1 MIHDDIDTIVALA
14 TPPGR
19 GGVGIIRLSG
29 PDVPSYITK
38 LLNQNPKPREAL
50 LCSFIDEAQLAI
62 DSGLALY
69 FPAPHSFTGEHVLE
83 LQGHGG
89 PVVLDMLLQRVI
101 QLGARH
107 ATAGEFSQR
116 AFLNDKLDLAQA
128 EAIADLID
136 AGSRQA
142 VQAAQRS
149 LQGEF
154 SKAIHDLVQA
164 LIHLRMY
171 VESAIDFPEEE
182 IDFLSDGKVLNDAK
196 QVELDCLTILQNAHR
211 GCLLQEG
218 MQVVLAGCP
227 NAGKSSL
234 LNALAGRDSAI
245 VTEIA
250 GTTRDVL
257 RESIQLDGLPLH
269 LIDTAGLRDSND
281 LVEQEGIRRAWTE
294 IEKADHVLMLVDANT
309 GITEQDQLLVSKF
322 PKQLP
327 VCYVFNKIDVTDQ
340 SAKIVT
346 DSKVNTFVSQNKT
359 SLRDN
364 KFVPQINKCSRIY
377 LSAKTGDGLDILEQY
392 LKDSMNFVQV
402 ENSQYSA
409 RRRHINALERAL
421 DFIRHGIKALTESQA
436 GELLAEDLRL
446 AQNDLSEI
454 TGEFSSDDLLGEIF
468 SNFCIGK

>member
-1 MIHDDIDTIVALA
+1 MIQNDNDTIVALA

-19 GGVGIIRLSG
+19 GGVGIIRISG
-29 PDVPSYITK
+29 SDVLDYLPK
-38 LLNQNPKPREAL
+38 LVNLIPKPREAL
-50 LCSFIDEAQLAI
+50 LCSFIDAAQQII

-69 FPAPHSFTGEHVLE
+69 FPAPQSFTGEHVLE
-83 LQGHGG
+83 LQAHGG

-101 QLGARH
+101 ELGARH

-154 SKAIHDLVQA
+154 SKAIHTLVQS
-164 LIHLRMY
+164 LIQLRMY

-182 IDFLSDGKVLNDAK
+182 IDFLSDGKVLDKSNNI
-196 QVELDCLTILQNAHR
+196 ELECQTILQNAHR

-257 RESIQLDGLPLH
+257 RESIQLDGMPLH
-269 LIDTAGLRDSND
+269 LIDTAGLRDSED
-281 LVEQEGIRRAWTE
+281 IVEQEGIRRAWSE
-294 IEKADHVLMLVDANT
+294 IKQADQVLMLVDANT
-309 GITEQDQLLVSKF
+309 GITQQDQYLIEKLPRDIPLCLV
-322 PKQLP
+322 
-327 VCYVFNKIDVTDQ
+327 YNKIDIAGQ
-340 SAKIVT
+340 KSKL
-346 DSKVNTFVSQNKT
+346 DSGNSVEFSGTIKASQ
-359 SLRDN
+359 
-364 KFVPQINKCSRIY
+364 IY
-377 LSAKTGDGLDILEQY
+377 LSAKTGDGVGLLENY
-392 LKDSMNFVQV
+392 LKEQMGFNQV
-402 ENSQYSA
+402 ESSQYSA
-409 RRRHINALERAL
+409 RRRHINALQSAL
-421 DFIRHGIKALTESQA
+421 NFIQQGKAQLLESNA

-446 AQNDLSEI
+446 AQNALSQI

-468 SNFCIGK
+468 SSFCIGK

>member
-1 MIHDDIDTIVALA
+1 MIATDTDTIVALA

-29 PDVPSYITK
+29 SEVPHFIPL
-38 LLNQNPKPREAL
+38 LLNLTPKPREAL
-50 LCSFIDEAQLAI
+50 LCDFIDEQQHAI

-69 FPAPHSFTGEHVLE
+69 FPAPYSFTGEHVLE

-136 AGSRQA
+136 AGSCQA

-149 LQGEF
+149 LQGDF
-154 SKAIHDLVQA
+154 SKAIHALVES

-182 IDFLSDGKVLNDAK
+182 IDFLSDGKVLTDAK
-196 QVELDCLTILQNAHR
+196 KIEQDCLAILQNAQR

-227 NAGKSSL
+227 NVGKSSL

-257 RESIQLDGLPLH
+257 RESIQLDGMPLH
-269 LIDTAGLRDSND
+269 LIDTAGLRDSDD
-281 LVEQEGIRRAWTE
+281 LVEQEGIRRAWLE
-294 IEKADHVLMLVDANT
+294 IQQADQILMLVDANT
-309 GITEQDQLLVSKF
+309 GLTEQDQQLIDQF
-322 PKQLP
+322 PENLDICF
-327 VCYVFNKIDVTDQ
+327 VYNKIDSTPQQAKLHTNDKQVTD
-340 SAKIVT
+340 
-346 DSKVNTFVSQNKT
+346 
-359 SLRDN
+359 
-364 KFVPQINKCSRIY
+364 IY
-377 LSAKTGDGLDILEQY
+377 LSAKTGEGLELLEQY
-392 LKDSMNFVQV
+392 LKHKMNFVQV

-409 RRRHINALERAL
+409 RRRHINALESGLA
-421 DFIRHGIKALTESQA
+421 FIQQGINQLITSQA

-454 TGEFSSDDLLGEIF
+454 TGEFSNDDLLGEIF
-468 SNFCIGK
+468 SSFCIGK

>member
-1 MIHDDIDTIVALA
+1 MISTDTDTIVALA

-29 PDVPSYITK
+29 SEVPSFIPS
-38 LLNQNPKPREAL
+38 LLSLMPKPREAL
-50 LCSFIDEAQLAI
+50 LCDFIDDQHNAI

-89 PVVLDMLLQRVI
+89 PVVMDMLLQRVI
-101 QLGARH
+101 ELGARH

-149 LQGEF
+149 LQGDF
-154 SKAIHDLVQA
+154 SKAVHALVQS
-164 LIHLRMY
+164 LIQLRIY

-182 IDFLSDGKVLNDAK
+182 IDFLSDGKVLADALK
-196 QVELDCLTILQNAHR
+196 IEQDCQAILQNAQR

-227 NAGKSSL
+227 NVGKSSL

-257 RESIQLDGLPLH
+257 RESIQLDGMPVH
-269 LIDTAGLRDSND
+269 LIDTAGLRESEDI
-281 LVEQEGIRRAWTE
+281 VEQEGIRRAW
-294 IEKADHVLMLVDANT
+294 IAIQQADQILMLVDANH
-309 GITEQDQLLVSKF
+309 GITEQDQLLVKQF
-322 PKQLP
+322 PENLDLCF
-327 VCYVFNKIDVTDQ
+327 VYNKIDTLDATENIKLQ
-340 SAKIVT
+340 QARLEL
-346 DSKVNTFVSQNKT
+346 NK
-359 SLRDN
+359 N
-364 KFVPQINKCSRIY
+364 QAAHIY
-377 LSAKTGDGLDILEQY
+377 LSAKTGEGIILLEQY
-392 LKDSMNFVQV
+392 LKDKMNFVQV
-402 ENSQYSA
+402 DNSQYSA
-409 RRRHINALERAL
+409 RRRHINALESGLA
-421 DFIRHGIKALTESQA
+421 FIQQGIKQLTTSQA

-454 TGEFSSDDLLGEIF
+454 TGEFSNDDLLGEIF
-468 SNFCIGK
+468 SSFCIGK

>member
-1 MIHDDIDTIVALA
+1 MIQSDTDTIVALA

-19 GGVGIIRLSG
+19 GGVGIIRISG
-29 PDVPSYITK
+29 PDVPDYLPKI
-38 LLNQNPKPREAL
+38 LNSKPKPREAL
-50 LCSFIDEAQLAI
+50 LCSFIDAAQHAI
-62 DSGLALY
+62 DSGIALY

-101 QLGARH
+101 ELGARH
-107 ATAGEFSQR
+107 ASAGEFSQR

-154 SKAIHDLVQA
+154 SKAIHILVQS
-164 LIHLRMY
+164 LIQLRMY

-196 QVELDCLTILQNAHR
+196 HIELACRDILQNAQR

-257 RESIQLDGLPLH
+257 RESIQLDGMPLH
-269 LIDTAGLRDSND
+269 LIDTAGLRHSDD
-281 LVEQEGIRRAWTE
+281 LVEREGIRRAWLE
-294 IEKADHVLMLVDANT
+294 IEQADLVLMLVDANI
-309 GITEQDQLLVSKF
+309 GITEQDQELIEK
-322 PKQLP
+322 LP
-327 VCYVFNKIDVTDQ
+327 SELPLCLVFNKID
-340 SAKIVT
+340 SAKQQARVES
-346 DSKVNTFVSQNKT
+346 DSKKAT
-359 SLRDN
+359 S
-364 KFVPQINKCSRIY
+364 IY
-377 LSAKTGDGLDILEQY
+377 LSAKTGDGLGLLEQH
-392 LKDSMNFVQV
+392 LKDRMSFTQV

-409 RRRHINALERAL
+409 RRRHITALESAL
-421 DFIRHGIKALTESQA
+421 NFIEHGIKQLVDANA

-446 AQNDLSEI
+446 AQQDLSQI

>member
-1 MIHDDIDTIVALA
+1 MIQNDIDTIVALA

-19 GGVGIIRLSG
+19 GGVGIIRISG
-29 PDVPSYITK
+29 PDVPEYLPN
-38 LLNQNPKPREAL
+38 LLNAIPKPREAL
-50 LCSFIDEAQLAI
+50 LCSFIDETQQSI
-62 DSGLALY
+62 DTGLALY

-89 PVVLDMLLQRVI
+89 PVVLDMLLQRVV

-149 LQGEF
+149 LQGDF
-154 SKAIHDLVQA
+154 SKAIHNLVQS
-164 LIHLRMY
+164 LIRLRMY

-182 IDFLSDGKVLNDAK
+182 IDFLSDGKVLTDAK
-196 QVELDCLTILQNAHR
+196 QIETDCLDILQNAQR

-269 LIDTAGLRDSND
+269 LIDTAGLRQSDD
-281 LVEQEGIRRAWTE
+281 IVEQEGIRRAWIE
-294 IEKADHVLMLVDANT
+294 IEQADLVLMLVDANK
-309 GITEQDQLLVSKF
+309 GITEQDQKLITK
-322 PKQLP
+322 LP
-327 VCYVFNKIDVTDQ
+327 AKLPICLIFNKIDQ
-340 SAKIVT
+340 SNRKLNFDAVEIENV
-346 DSKVNTFVSQNKT
+346 SKCIS
-359 SLRDN
+359 
-364 KFVPQINKCSRIY
+364 
-377 LSAKTGDGLDILEQY
+377 LSAKTGQGIELLEAY

-409 RRRHINALERAL
+409 RRRHITALESAL
-421 DFIRHGIKALTESQA
+421 NFIQQGLKQLVETRA

-446 AQNDLSEI
+446 AQNDLSQI

-468 SNFCIGK
+468 SSFCIGK

>member
-1 MIHDDIDTIVALA
+1 MILNDNDTIVALA
-14 TPPGR
+14 TAPGR

-29 PDVPSYITK
+29 ADVPALIPQ
-38 LLNQNPKPREAL
+38 LLNLTPKPREAL
-50 LCSFIDEAQLAI
+50 LCDFIDASHIAI
-62 DSGLALY
+62 DTGIALY
-69 FPAPHSFTGEHVLE
+69 FSAPHSFTGEHVLE

-89 PVVLDMLLQRVI
+89 PVVMDMLLQRVI
-101 QLGARH
+101 ELGARH

-154 SKAIHDLVQA
+154 SKAIDALVKA
-164 LIHLRMY
+164 LIQLRLY

-182 IDFLSDGKVLNDAK
+182 IDFLSDGKVLTDA
-196 QVELDCLTILQNAHR
+196 QQIAADCEAILQNAQR

-245 VTEIA
+245 VTEVA

-269 LIDTAGLRDSND
+269 LIDTAGLRQSDD
-281 LVEQEGIRRAWTE
+281 IVEQEGIRRAWTE
-294 IEKADHVLMLVDANT
+294 IENADQILMLVDANT
-309 GITEQDQLLVSKF
+309 GITEQDQELVAKF
-322 PKQLP
+322 PKQLD
-327 VCYVFNKIDVTDQ
+327 VCFIFNKID
-340 SAKIVT
+340 SANLKPKFESNIES
-346 DSKVNTFVSQNKT
+346 DSNAGRRVS
-359 SLRDN
+359 S
-364 KFVPQINKCSRIY
+364 IY
-377 LSAKTGDGLDILEQY
+377 LSAKTSDGLDLLEQY

-409 RRRHINALERAL
+409 RRRHITALENALE
-421 DFIRHGIKALTESQA
+421 FIQHGIAQLIASQA

-446 AQNDLSEI
+446 AQNDLSQI

-468 SNFCIGK
+468 SSFCIGK

>member
-1 MIHDDIDTIVALA
+1 MIQNDNDTIVALA

-19 GGVGIIRLSG
+19 GGVGIIRISG
-29 PDVPSYITK
+29 SDVLDYLPK
-38 LLNQNPKPREAL
+38 LVNLIPKPREAL
-50 LCSFIDEAQLAI
+50 LCSFIDAAQQII

-83 LQGHGG
+83 LQAHGG

-101 QLGARH
+101 ELGARH

-154 SKAIHDLVQA
+154 SKAIHTLVQS
-164 LIHLRMY
+164 LIQLRMY

-182 IDFLSDGKVLNDAK
+182 IDFLSDGKVLDKSNNI
-196 QVELDCLTILQNAHR
+196 ELECQTILQNANR

-257 RESIQLDGLPLH
+257 RESIQLDGMPLH
-269 LIDTAGLRDSND
+269 LIDTAGLRDSED
-281 LVEQEGIRRAWTE
+281 IVEQEGIRRAWTE
-294 IEKADHVLMLVDANT
+294 IKQADQVLMLVDANT
-309 GITEQDQLLVSKF
+309 GITQQDQDLIEKLPRDIPLCLV
-322 PKQLP
+322 
-327 VCYVFNKIDVTDQ
+327 YNKIDIASQKSKLDSGN
-340 SAKIVT
+340 SAEFSGTIKA
-346 DSKVNTFVSQNKT
+346 SQ
-359 SLRDN
+359 
-364 KFVPQINKCSRIY
+364 IY
-377 LSAKTGDGLDILEQY
+377 LSAKTGDGIGLLENY
-392 LKDSMNFVQV
+392 LKERMGFNQV
-402 ENSQYSA
+402 ESSQYSA
-409 RRRHINALERAL
+409 RRRHIDALQSALNFIQQGKAQLLESNA
-421 DFIRHGIKALTESQA
+421 
-436 GELLAEDLRL
+436 
-446 AQNDLSEI
+446 
-454 TGEFSSDDLLGEIF
+454 GEFSSDDLLGEIF
-468 SNFCIGK
+468 SSFCIGK

>member
-1 MIHDDIDTIVALA
+1 MILNDNDTIVALA

-29 PDVPSYITK
+29 ADVPAFIPQ
-38 LLNQNPKPREAL
+38 LLNLTPKPREAL
-50 LCSFIDEAQLAI
+50 LCDFIDESQTAI
-62 DSGLALY
+62 DTGIAIYFSG
-69 FPAPHSFTGEHVLE
+69 PHSFTGEHVLE

-89 PVVLDMLLQRVI
+89 PVVMDMLLQRVI

-154 SKAIHDLVQA
+154 SKAIHALVTA
-164 LIHLRMY
+164 LIQLRMY

-182 IDFLSDGKVLNDAK
+182 IDFLSDGRVLNDAR
-196 QVELDCLTILQNAHR
+196 QIETDCETILQNAQR

-269 LIDTAGLRDSND
+269 LIDTAGLRHSDD
-281 LVEQEGIRRAWTE
+281 IVEQEGIRRAWAE
-294 IEKADHVLMLVDANT
+294 IEKADQILMLVDANV
-309 GITEQDQLLVSKF
+309 GITQQDQELVDKF
-322 PKQLP
+322 PKQLD
-327 VCYVFNKIDVTDQ
+327 VCFIFNKID
-340 SAKIVT
+340 SANLKPSFESNIKS
-346 DSKVNTFVSQNKT
+346 DIERGGLVSH
-359 SLRDN
+359 L
-364 KFVPQINKCSRIY
+364 Y
-377 LSAKTGDGLDILEQY
+377 LSAKTSDGLDLLERY

-409 RRRHINALERAL
+409 RRRHITALENALA
-421 DFIRHGIKALTESQA
+421 FIQHGIAQLITSQA

-446 AQNDLSEI
+446 AQNDLSQI

-468 SNFCIGK
+468 SSFCIGK